1 MHIMGSTVTAD
12 ELLATCAC
20 HKVRMAARALT
31 RSYDDML
38 RPTGLRATQ
47 LSVLAAISV
56 DGSASIAALAEGIGM
71 DRTTLTRNIRP
82 LQREGLITIG
92 HEGFRRSRTLAVTR
106 EGRTRLREAI
116 PLWQKAQE
124 RLARGLGR
132 SRGEADRVLEALA
145 RAS

>member
-1 MHIMGSTVTAD
+1 MHVMVSRVTAE

-47 LSVLAAISV
+47 LSVLAAIAV
-56 DGSASIAALAEGIGM
+56 DGSTSIAALAEGIGI

-82 LQREGLITIG
+82 LARDGLVTIG
-92 HEGFRRSRTLAVTR
+92 QEGYRRSRTLAVTGK
-106 EGRTRLREAI
+106 GRARLREAI
-116 PLWQKAQE
+116 PLWEKAQQ

-132 SRGEADRVLEALA
+132 SWGETHQVLEALA
-145 RAS
+145 RAP